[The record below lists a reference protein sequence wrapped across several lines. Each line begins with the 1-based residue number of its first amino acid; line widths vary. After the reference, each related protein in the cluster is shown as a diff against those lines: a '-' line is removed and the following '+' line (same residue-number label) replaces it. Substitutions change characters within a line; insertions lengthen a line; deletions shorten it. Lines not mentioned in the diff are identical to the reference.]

1 MRKIVGTNDAAAIAG
16 RAAIDNV
23 MPDVSGGPV
32 TPSIANVD
40 LITGPHSSHSELS
53 LDFQSDD
60 FTLTAVT
67 DDHSPKDHASITN
80 LISTGDSASP
90 GADADVFSL
99 SIDTASDDHG
109 KSSHGFDGNNN
120 SDGHDNLGASAPNF
134 GGRDNHNAGH
144 AADVGVSPVGND
156 VSSNHGN
163 APDLHSDVPAPAP
176 SNHDAAS
183 NDPAT
188 GPQATASAPPMD
200 SAAGNEIVWTLVG
213 DDAGSTGTTTGTSTG
228 TSTTT
233 GGGSASAGLVIN
245 VNYDAS
251 VNSAP
256 AAFRADVDAVV
267 SYLESQYSDPVT
279 ITISVGY
286 GEVNGQTMGSGAL
299 GQSMYYVGA
308 FNYAQVKNALVAD
321 AKTADDMSSIATLP
335 ATDPT
340 NGGTLYVA
348 SAEAKALGLWS
359 GIGTDGWIGLSSGS
373 GWDYNNADGV
383 SAGTYDFYGTV
394 LHEITEVLG
403 RETSD
408 GQSGMYNSLDLF
420 HYSAPGVRTLS
431 GTTPGYFSVNN
442 GQTNLV
448 NFNTNPGGDFG
459 DWAGNTADAANA
471 YGSTGVVSP
480 FSAADLTAMDV
491 IGWNRVSGG
500 APGVPTISSVSP
512 DTGVAGDG
520 ITNASTLTLTGTAV
534 ASSTVNVYDGATLL
548 GTATANASGAW
559 TFTSGALGNGVHS
572 FTATD
577 TVSGVT
583 SGASAALNVTVDT
596 VAPVAP
602 SIATFSTDSGV
613 VGDHITN
620 DNTLTLTGTAEANS
634 VVKVYDGATLLNS
647 VTADGTGAWSYT
659 TTALSNGTHS
669 LTATATD
676 AAGNTGVASAALS
689 VTVDTVAPVAPS
701 IATFSTD
708 SGVVG
713 DHITND
719 NTLTLTGTAEANSV
733 VKVYDGATLLNSV
746 TADGTGAWS
755 YTTDGAGQW
764 HPQPHRHRH
773 RCGRQYR
780 RGLGGVERHRRHRA
794 PVAPSIATFS
804 TDSGVVGDHI
814 TNDNTLT
821 LTGTA
826 EANSVV
832 KVYDGATLLNSVTAD
847 GTGAWS
853 YTTMALSNGT
863 HSLTATATDAAGNTG
878 VASAALS
885 VTVDTVAPTVPLIT
899 SDVVVNTNQIALTGT
914 AEANSVV
921 KVYDGA
927 TLLNSVTADGT
938 GAWNYTTAALANGTH
953 NLTATAT
960 DAAGNTSAASGNS
973 VTVDTVAPV
982 APSIATFST
991 DSGVVGD
998 HITND
1003 NTLTL
1008 TGTAE
1013 ANSVVK
1019 VYDGATLLNSVT
1031 ADGTGAWSYT
1041 TTALSN
1047 GTHSLT
1053 ATATDAAGNTG
1064 VASAA
1069 LSVTVDTVA
1078 PVAPSIATFSTD
1090 SGVVGDH
1097 ITNDNT
1103 LTLTGTAEANSVVKV
1118 YDGATLLN
1126 SVTADGTG
1134 AWSYT
1139 TRRSPMAP
1147 TASPPPPPMRPAI
1160 PAWPRRR

>member
-40 LITGPHSSHSELS
+40 LVTGPLHANHSSHSELS
-53 LDFQSDD
+53 LDFQSDN

-67 DDHSPKDHASITN
+67 DDHSPKDHASIAN
-80 LISTGDSASP
+80 VISTGDSASP

-109 KSSHGFDGNNN
+109 KSRHGFDSNSD

-134 GGRDNHNAGH
+134 GAHENHNAGSH

-156 VSSNHGN
+156 VSSHHDS
-163 APDLHSDVPAPAP
+163 APGSHSDVPAPVP
-176 SNHDAAS
+176 SDHDAAT

-188 GPQATASAPPMD
+188 APQTTASAPSVD

-233 GGGSASAGLVIN
+233 AGGSASAGLIIN

-256 AAFRADVDAVV
+256 AAFKADVAAVV
-267 SYLESQYSDPVT
+267 SYLESQYSDPIT

-299 GQSMYYVGA
+299 GQSMYYVGS

-321 AKTADDMSSIATLP
+321 AKTADDLSSIATLP
-335 ATDPT
+335 APIPPT
-340 NGGTLYVA
+340 AAQCMWHRPRLKRLDCGPVSLQMVGSDLAVGPGGITTTPTASQQGPTTSMAPSCTRLPKCSVA
-348 SAEAKALGLWS
+348 KPA
-359 GIGTDGWIGLSSGS
+359 
-373 GWDYNNADGV
+373 
-383 SAGTYDFYGTV
+383 
-394 LHEITEVLG
+394 
-403 RETSD
+403 D
-408 GQSGMYNSLDLF
+408 GQSGVYNPLDLF

-442 GQTNLV
+442 GQTNLN

-480 FSAADLTAMDV
+480 FSAADLTALDV
-491 IGWNRVSGG
+491 IGWNRVSSS

-559 TFTSGALGNGVHS
+559 TFTSGTLGNGAHS

-659 TTALSNGTHS
+659 TAALANGAHS

-755 YTTDGAGQW
+755 YTTAALADGA
-764 HPQPHRHRH
+764 
-773 RCGRQYR
+773 
-780 RGLGGVERHRRHRA
+780 
-794 PVAPSIATFS
+794 
-804 TDSGVVGDHI
+804 
-814 TNDNTLT
+814 
-821 LTGTA
+821 
-826 EANSVV
+826 
-832 KVYDGATLLNSVTAD
+832 
-847 GTGAWS
+847 
-853 YTTMALSNGT
+853 

-878 VASAALS
+878 VASSRARRHHRHHGTGCPEHCHILHRQRHGRRPHHQRQHADLDRHGGSQQRRQGLRRRHAAQQRHRRWHRRLE
-885 VTVDTVAPTVPLIT
+885 L
-899 SDVVVNTNQIALTGT
+899 
-914 AEANSVV
+914 
-921 KVYDGA
+921 YHDGA
-927 TLLNSVTADGT
+927 EQ
-938 GAWNYTTAALANGTH
+938 W
-953 NLTATAT
+953 
-960 DAAGNTSAASGNS
+960 
-973 VTVDTVAPV
+973 
-982 APSIATFST
+982 
-991 DSGVVGD
+991 
-998 HITND
+998 
-1003 NTLTL
+1003 
-1008 TGTAE
+1008 
-1013 ANSVVK
+1013 
-1019 VYDGATLLNSVT
+1019 
-1031 ADGTGAWSYT
+1031 
-1041 TTALSN
+1041 
-1047 GTHSLT
+1047 
-1053 ATATDAAGNTG
+1053 
-1064 VASAA
+1064 
-1069 LSVTVDTVA
+1069 
-1078 PVAPSIATFSTD
+1078 
-1090 SGVVGDH
+1090 
-1097 ITNDNT
+1097 
-1103 LTLTGTAEANSVVKV
+1103 
-1118 YDGATLLN
+1118 
-1126 SVTADGTG
+1126 
-1134 AWSYT
+1134 
-1139 TRRSPMAP
+1139 
-1147 TASPPPPPMRPAI
+1147 RPQ
-1160 PAWPRRR
+1160 PHRHRHRCGR